1 MRRMDEIAAKRV
13 LLDVELIALIA
24 LVLGVVGHAL
34 ARRFAMRSDPVP
46 ASRDFDGFDLLL
58 MFFPAMLFLLN
69 PVLDVIPQTRDAGPA
84 PVDADGAPDGA
95 GLFSLF
101 VNLGYFGF
109 IGLMTYGIIEWVR
122 NRRVVRLFGLARRSL
137 PVIVVATILGGAL
150 SMVVCAWGL
159 GNVSQ
164 VFLHGMFGELEM
176 QEPVRKLRE
185 SDSAMQLTSAIL
197 LACVAAPLVEEFL
210 FRGYMYGALK
220 RATSPVFAAV
230 VIGALF
236 AVVHGNLPALIPLW
250 GFSLLLCAAY
260 EWSGCLWVPVG
271 MHAFFNGANILLM
284 VVPAPI
290 Q

>member
-1 MRRMDEIAAKRV
+1 MDEIAAKRV

-24 LVLGVVGHAL
+24 LVLGVLGYAV
-34 ARRFAMRSDPVP
+34 ARRFAARSEPVP
-46 ASRDFDGFDLLL
+46 ATRDFDGFDVLL

-69 PVLDVIPQTRDAGPA
+69 PVLEVIPQTRDAGPA
-84 PVDADGAPDGA
+84 PADADRSAASD
-95 GLFSLF
+95 GLFSLV

-109 IGLMTYGIIEWVR
+109 IGVMTYGIIEWVR
-122 NRRVVRLFGLARRSL
+122 NRRVVRLFGLDRLSL
-137 PVIVVATILGGAL
+137 PVIVVTTILGGVL
-150 SMVVCAWGL
+150 SMVACAWGL
-159 GNVSQ
+159 GNVSHF
-164 VFLHGMFGELEM
+164 FLQGMFEELEL
-176 QEPVRKLRE
+176 QDPVRKLQE
-185 SDSAMQLTSAIL
+185 SDSALQLASAVL

-271 MHAFFNGANILLM
+271 MHAFFNGANIVLM